1 MESKLNK
8 IATKGKC
15 SRSLPIVL
23 ILLIVIGVVQDPFL
37 INLELL
43 WQAPGLLPFA
53 DFHLAWE
60 STVCTFVAAGF
71 LLCKAK
77 QVCTVEWRISFL
89 VMMLPYLF
97 LKAIGVYWDTTCYI
111 IAAAEGRHIGGG
123 AAFGHLFL
131 GVYILGPA
139 QLLSAIVFW
148 IVRNVRLKS
157 MRTTSM

>member
-1 MESKLNK
+1 MFESR
-8 IATKGKC
+8 T
-15 SRSLPIVL
+15 STLPIVL
-23 ILLIVIGVVQDPFL
+23 ILLIVIGVVQDSIL
-37 INLELL
+37 INLELI
-43 WQAPGLLPFA
+43 WQAPGLFPFA
-53 DFHLAWE
+53 DVHLARE
-60 STVCTFVAAGF
+60 STECTFVASGF

-77 QVCTVEWRISFL
+77 QVYALEWRISFL
-89 VMMLPYLF
+89 AMMLPYLF

-131 GVYILGPA
+131 IVYILGPA

-148 IVRNVRLKS
+148 SVRKYRLNS

>member
-1 MESKLNK
+1 MFESR
-8 IATKGKC
+8 T
-15 SRSLPIVL
+15 STLPIVL
-23 ILLIVIGVVQDPFL
+23 ILLIVIGVVQDPIL

-43 WQAPGLLPFA
+43 WQAPGLFPFA

-77 QVCTVEWRISFL
+77 QVYALEWRISFL
-89 VMMLPYLF
+89 AMMLPYLF
-97 LKAIGVYWDTTCYI
+97 LKAVGVYWDTTCYI

-131 GVYILGPA
+131 IVYTLGPA
-139 QLLSAIVFW
+139 QLLSVIVFW
-148 IVRNVRLKS
+148 CVRKYRLNS
-157 MRTTSM
+157 MWTTSM